1 MQPKNEQWNEMP
13 LIFLT
18 VGSVFVLLLLKINS
32 IYPEFVVQRVEKG
45 LEHYKVVRVVLT
57 LVLH

>member
-1 MQPKNEQWNEMP
+1 MP
-13 LIFLT
+13 FFFLT
-18 VGSVFVLLLLKINS
+18 VGSLFVLLLLKINS

-45 LEHYKVVRVVLT
+45 LVHYKVVRVVLT

>member
-32 IYPEFVVQRVEKG
+32 IYPEFVVQRVEKKKKKKSR
-45 LEHYKVVRVVLT
+45 LQD
-57 LVLH
+57 